1 VDKIEE
7 AKKLLKTAI
16 ETDDVELVSMANKIL
31 QKAKI
36 EAAGFQAKIEIKDVP
51 QDKAVGRHNNTEEFL
66 TPITKSDM
74 TPTHKGSPVNDV
86 SNRVNQFVDDG
97 SEAKD
102 VTTPDF
108 QPVQRRR
115 KPIKNVQ
122 QVCGQCGQ
130 EYSVHPTHVR
140 EFFTCDKCLKK

>member
-1 VDKIEE
+1 MDKLEE

-16 ETDDVELVSMANKIL
+16 ETDDAELVSLANQIL
-31 QKAKI
+31 Q
-36 EAAGFQAKIEIKDVP
+36 QADTKTESRPSD
-51 QDKAVGRHNNTEEFL
+51 QAVGRNVSEEDFIA
-66 TPITKSDM
+66 PITKSDM

-86 SNRVNQFVDDG
+86 SNRVNEFVDDG

-102 VTTPDF
+102 VTTPEF
-108 QPVQRRR
+108 QPVERRR
-115 KPIKNVQ
+115 KPIKKVK
-122 QVCGQCGQ
+122 QVCGRCDQ